1 VTLNAICIFKEPTIQ
16 TLMRSYRHWF
26 AQTMIGHGMENSKGS
41 FNQMPKLSDLKKK
54 TTDEQH
60 IGLKI
65 TEQQV
70 FRLKDSDP
78 FTIKDLKLD
87 FDTDLPEFEDEIE
100 TKKSSITKDMTFQ
113 DMERIIIQEKG
124 EQFYNEKKISKMR
137 YWQD

>member
-1 VTLNAICIFKEPTIQ
+1 
-16 TLMRSYRHWF
+16 
-26 AQTMIGHGMENSKGS
+26 MENSKGS